1 MGSGATAVTIVPAMA
16 KKAAHVIMLQR
27 SPSYVVS
34 MPTDDSFA
42 NGLRKWL
49 PQKLAYRL
57 TRLKNIFQ
65 QTLIYYICKKYPKYV
80 KRTLRKLLIGQL
92 GHNFDVDTHFHPKY
106 GPWDQRLCLLPNGD
120 LFKSLVDGSVTILTD
135 CILRFTETGI
145 ALKSGESIEADI
157 IVTATGF
164 DLLPM
169 GGVTLTVDDKII
181 DLSDS
186 VTFKG
191 VMLSGILDL
200 LVAVGYTNAS
210 WTLKCDLTSH
220 NVSKLLSLME
230 EHGYRHFRC
239 DNSANLQ
246 KAPITDLSSVC
257 VKRAIDRFPKQGT
270 KRPWRLYQNY
280 FVDFFVIYK
289 VWFHQKLR
297 NKVH

>member
-1 MGSGATAVTIVPAMA
+1 
-16 KKAAHVIMLQR
+16 
-27 SPSYVVS
+27 
-34 MPTDDSFA
+34 
-42 NGLRKWL
+42 
-49 PQKLAYRL
+49 
-57 TRLKNIFQ
+57 
-65 QTLIYYICKKYPKYV
+65 
-80 KRTLRKLLIGQL
+80 
-92 GHNFDVDTHFHPKY
+92 
-106 GPWDQRLCLLPNGD
+106 
-120 LFKSLVDGSVTILTD
+120 
-135 CILRFTETGI
+135 
-145 ALKSGESIEADI
+145 
-157 IVTATGF
+157 
-164 DLLPM
+164 M
-169 GGVTLTVDDKII
+169 GGVTLTVDYKII

-257 VKRAIDRFPKQGT
+257 VKRAIDRFPTQGT